1 MIRSRTPLVVTYNRH
16 LPKLRDI
23 IDESWKLL
31 EINETERRKFEEK
44 PLICYRR
51 NKNLRE
57 ILGQTRISRNRVVT
71 GKPGKPGVSGGCS
84 PCRSRPDTKCC
95 QHVVQTKFFTDK
107 TKKHRFEIRQKTGCK
122 SKDAIYLAWCD
133 KCNDRQYIGK
143 VEAQKAHKRLNKHR
157 NDSKKV
163 GTISIDQH
171 FREENHSFE
180 DFRLIIIEE
189 ITDQNMTRE
198 QVRHTLLTRED
209 FWIKK
214 LQTLE
219 PNGFNDKLNFP
230 HA

>member
-1 MIRSRTPLVVTYNRH
+1 M
-16 LPKLRDI
+16 
-23 IDESWKLL
+23 
-31 EINETERRKFEEK
+31 
-44 PLICYRR
+44 
-51 NKNLRE
+51 
-57 ILGQTRISRNRVVT
+57 
-71 GKPGKPGVSGGCS
+71 
-84 PCRSRPDTKCC
+84 
-95 QHVVQTKFFTDK
+95 VQTKFFTDK

-133 KCNDRQYIGK
+133 KCNDRQYVGK

-171 FREENHSFE
+171 FREENHSFK
-180 DFRLIIIEE
+180 DFRIIIIEE
-189 ITDQNMTRE
+189 IADQNMTRE